1 MNDLDFWQICT
12 AFSKAYFS
20 NPSILILLVILVLA
34 IGTSLRFRK
43 IEKARG
49 RTNTLFEKPPLSPK
63 GDVGLR

>member
-12 AFSKAYFS
+12 AFSKAYFR

-49 RTNTLFEKPPLSPK
+49 RTNTLFEKLPLSSK
-63 GDVGLR
+63 GDVVLR